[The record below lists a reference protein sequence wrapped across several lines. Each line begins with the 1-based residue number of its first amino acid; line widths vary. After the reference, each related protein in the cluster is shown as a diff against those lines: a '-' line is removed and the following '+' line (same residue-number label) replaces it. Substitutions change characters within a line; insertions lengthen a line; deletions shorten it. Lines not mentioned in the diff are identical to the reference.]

1 MSRNKKIIMISTIA
15 VLIVALIG
23 IGTFALVTV
32 NKSNDKTTTTT
43 KKAETVLSVKKL
55 TNVANTFN
63 LELEAI
69 EDSTKYTYEVTDEA
83 GAVLVNGELAEP
95 KGEFVIPLESLSYNK
110 KLILKSDAYK
120 DDKVIKSLE
129 NPYEIIWGE
138 PSISALNNPTINN
151 ASNYVI
157 NIDGVIN
164 ENHKIIIKSGDQE
177 LLNEVLTGNSF
188 EVPSKLYKNKTIT
201 LNISLLSNDVVV
213 SNFVSNNVYVP
224 KTTIKTTTKPKNPI
238 SDIVITNPNNYL
250 ALASIQDVN
259 VTFTGGDGATS
270 TSIHIYENNNL
281 IKSEVLSAKSYVI
294 PSSMI
299 KKEAGYRVVV
309 EAVNGNFKKSDS
321 VYISTITNGR
331 NKVVELAR
339 AQVGN
344 KGDKYW
350 GWWGY
355 NGFVEWCAMFVS
367 WVADQNGYLDAGVIP
382 KFQGVRTGVNW
393 FKERNQFKSR
403 NSGYTP
409 QPGDIIF
416 FDYHPENSLIDH
428 VGIVEYSDGVNV
440 YTIEGNTGKKPN
452 RVCAKK
458 TYPINSSKIYG
469 YGVPNY

>member
-1 MSRNKKIIMISTIA
+1 MSRKKKIIIIVSII
-15 VLIVALIG
+15 VLALGLIC
-23 IGTFALVTV
+23 IGTLTVIKV
-32 NKSNDKTTTTT
+32 NKNNNKTTTTT
-43 KKAETVLSVKKL
+43 ESVEEVLSVKEL
-55 TNVANTFN
+55 TNIANTFSLKLN
-63 LELEAI
+63 SI
-69 EDSTKYTYEVTDEA
+69 KDCTKYTYEVTDEA
-83 GAVLVNGELAEP
+83 GAILVNGETLDAS
-95 KGEFVIPLESLSYNK
+95 GEFTIPLNLLNYNK
-110 KLILKSDAYK
+110 KLILKSNAYK
-120 DDKVIKSLE
+120 DDEVIKSLE
-129 NPYEIIWGE
+129 KPYEFIWGE
-138 PSISALNNPTINN
+138 PSINGNPNINN

-157 NIDGVIN
+157 NIDGEVN
-164 ENHKIIIKSGDQE
+164 ENNRIVISSGEKE

-201 LNISLLSNDVVV
+201 LNISLLSNDALV
-213 SNFVSNNVYVP
+213 SSFVSNNLYVP
-224 KTTIKTTTKPKNPI
+224 KTTTTTKPKNPI
-238 SDIVITNPNNYL
+238 SDVVITNPKSYL
-250 ALASIQDVN
+250 ALANIVDVN

-270 TSIHIYENNNL
+270 TSIYIYENNNL
-281 IKSEVLSAKSYVI
+281 IKSEVLTSKSYVI

-299 KKEAGYRVVV
+299 KQEAGYRVVV
-309 EAVNGNFKKSDS
+309 EATNGSFKKSDS

-350 GWWGY
+350 SWWGY
-355 NGFVEWCAMFVS
+355 NGFVEWCAIFVS
-367 WVADQNGYLDAGVIP
+367 WVANQNGYLDAGVIP

-393 FKERNQFKSR
+393 FKERNQFKKPS
-403 NSGYTP
+403 SGYVP

-428 VGIVEYSDGVNV
+428 VGIVEYSDGTNV

-452 RVCAKK
+452 RVCARK

>member
-1 MSRNKKIIMISTIA
+1 MSHKKKIIMIVIA
-15 VLIVALIG
+15 MVLVLGLIS
-23 IGTFALVTV
+23 IGTFAVIKV
-32 NKSNDKTTTTT
+32 NRSNKKTTTTT
-43 KKAETVLSVKKL
+43 KKVEEELSVKEL
-55 TNVANTFN
+55 TNIANTFSLKLN
-63 LELEAI
+63 SI
-69 EDSTKYTYEVTDEA
+69 KGCTKYTYEVTDEA
-83 GAVLVNGELAEP
+83 GVTLVNGETLDS
-95 KGEFVIPLESLSYNK
+95 KGEFTIPLNLLNYNK
-110 KLILKSDAYK
+110 KLFLKSNAYK
-120 DDKVIKSLE
+120 DDEIIKSLKD
-129 NPYEIIWGE
+129 PYEFIWGE
-138 PSISALNNPTINN
+138 PSLNGNPNINN
-151 ASNYVI
+151 ANSYVI
-157 NIDGVIN
+157 NVDGVIN
-164 ENHKIIIKSGDQE
+164 ENNRIVISSGDKE
-177 LLNEVLTGNSF
+177 LLNEVLTANSF

-201 LNISLLSNDVVV
+201 LNISLLSNDALV
-213 SNFVSNNVYVP
+213 SSFVSSNVYVP
-224 KTTIKTTTKPKNPI
+224 KTTTTTKPKNPV
-238 SDIVITNPNNYL
+238 SDIVITEPKSYL
-250 ALASIQDVN
+250 ALANIVDVN
-259 VTFTGGDGATS
+259 VTFTGGEGATS
-270 TSIHIYENNNL
+270 TSIYIYENNNL

-299 KKEAGYRVVV
+299 KQEAGYRVVV
-309 EAVNGNFKKSDS
+309 EAVNGSFKKGDS

-355 NGFVEWCAMFVS
+355 NGFVEWCAIFVS
-367 WVADQNGYLDAGVIP
+367 WVANQNGYLDAGVIP

-440 YTIEGNTGKKPN
+440 HTIEGNTGKKPN
-452 RVCAKK
+452 RVCASK